1 MARAGI
7 IGLTMF
13 ILYKVVSKGSTIKDL
28 LLSIV
33 KINYTFSGSALI
45 LTLMV
50 KVNNTKAENI
60 LFNTLKA
67 DIFLN
72 DLIIGSANNN
82 FNITIPAN
90 NSVLVPVSIE
100 LMYLPVINSIISIIS
115 GKFKSMATFNLKGSA
130 KVEDINFPV
139 NLKYSL
145 F

>member
-28 LLSIV
+28 LLSIE
-33 KINYTFSGSALI
+33 KINYTFSGSGLI

-50 KVNNTKAENI
+50 RVNNTRSENI
-60 LFNTLKA
+60 LFNTLNA

-72 DLIIGSANNN
+72 DQIIGSANNN
-82 FNITIPAN
+82 FNITVPAN
-90 NSVLVPVSIE
+90 NSVLVPVSVQ
-100 LMYLPVINSIISIIS
+100 LFYLPVINSIVSIIS
-115 GKFKSMATFNLKGSA
+115 GKFKSMATFSLKGSA

>member
-13 ILYKVVSKGSTIKDL
+13 ILYKVASKGSTVKEL
-28 LLSIV
+28 LFSIE
-33 KINYTFSGSALI
+33 KINYTFSGSGLI

-50 KVNNTKAENI
+50 KINNTRSENI
-60 LFNTLKA
+60 LLNTLNA
-67 DIFLN
+67 DIYLN

-82 FNITIPAN
+82 LNIAVPAS
-90 NSVLVPVSIE
+90 NSVLVPISVQ
-100 LMYLPVINSIISIIS
+100 LFYLPVINSIISIIS
-115 GKFKSMATFNLKGSA
+115 GKFKSMATFNLKGSV
-130 KVEDINFPV
+130 KVEDINFPI